1 MIGQLFT
8 QYFLTEGIQATD
20 AWQDCVRQ
28 PRSFTAFKQSL
39 SEILDKIASAH
50 EPNEAQTENEVV
62 RPLLELLGWDH
73 QMPQQGSDRQEDIP
87 DYLLFADEEA
97 KDRAAARKG
106 SENRYQDALV
116 IEESKRFGLPLD
128 NRDSGETSRRG
139 TPHGQILRYL
149 DTADS
154 VTDGR
159 IRWGILT
166 NGAVWRLYDFRA
178 RPRASGFYEADLKAL
193 LQQDDDHALHAIFLL
208 FRRESFIAQE
218 GAATTFL
225 EDAIAEGKRYEQRVA
240 ADLSEVVFS
249 RVFPG
254 LVEALADRYA
264 VAGDPSGDLTA
275 VRHAALIFLYR
286 LLFILYAEDRGL
298 LPVNDSRYDD
308 YGLRKRVR
316 DDVAMRMQS
325 GDTFSSAA
333 TNYYD
338 RLNTLFRLIDRG
350 DPSIGLP
357 PYNGGLFSRD
367 SAPLL
372 KSVCLPDSVIADIIY
387 DLSHTRSARKGDSVR
402 SFVNYRDMSVQ
413 QLGSIYERLLEQEP
427 VRGDDGKIGMRPN
440 PYARKDSGSFYTP
453 QELVDL
459 IVDKTLA
466 PLVEERLTAF
476 KIRAKELK
484 SDHRPKLERRK
495 ELEALDPAVA
505 ALDLKILDPAM
516 GSGHFLVTAVDYL
529 SDDIAHMVEKVPAMP
544 EWLDDGCGSAYVSP
558 LVERIAVIRE
568 EILQRACES
577 DWAID
582 ASLLTDQAIIRRMVL
597 KRCIYGVD
605 KNPLAVE
612 LAKVSLWL
620 HSFTVGAPLSF
631 LDHHLRCGDSLLGL
645 RVTEAVDELIRVGGL
660 FLQSAVAGAETAAEG
675 MEHIELLSDAD
686 VAEVRESATLFRE
699 VESTTADLRS
709 VLDVLCGLRWLT
721 AGMKKKE
728 RTLFEAPLFETLGR
742 QPNDAFKL
750 LAHGPD
756 VLDSHQADAIRHSGE
771 SRNPGTQSGASDI
784 NRPSRAGEPIRPSR
798 ESDDIRHARAEGDRH
813 SGAHGDRH
821 SGECRNP
828 SSPRPLDSGFHR
840 SDEPDDLPDR
850 HSRESDVVRHS
861 GESRNPSSPHP
872 LDSGFHRSDDTLASN
887 LRHSGE
893 SRNPSSPAASPPGS
907 AGLQPASGSAGPQP
921 ASGSAGLQPA
931 SGSAGL
937 QPASGSADLQPA
949 SGSVGLQPASG
960 QGDNPPT
967 PDNALSGAT
976 EFATLWHNART
987 IADRE
992 TFLHWEAAFPGVWKQ
1007 WQDSHPRGGFDA
1019 VIGNPPWD
1027 RIKLQ
1032 EVEWFATRAPELARA
1047 PTAAARRA
1055 AIQELRAQ
1063 GDPLAADFDDAKG
1076 RADSLGRLVR
1086 ASGHYPLLGGGD
1098 INLYSLFVERAMRLV
1113 KADGLVGLLT
1123 PSGIYAD
1130 LTAAKFFKSVSTR
1143 GRVAGL
1149 YDFEN
1154 RRLGTDLPPFFPDV
1168 DSRFKFCALIFGG
1181 AQRQFDATACAFFL
1195 HDTKAITDEDRC
1207 FPLAPDDFARV
1218 NPNTGTAPVFR
1229 TRRDADITRDIYARH
1244 PVLVDRS
1251 DGTEHKTWPVKY
1263 HTMFHMTND
1272 SHLFRTA
1279 AQLDAEGFYPVKGNR
1294 WQRGKELY
1302 LPLYQGRMIWHFDHR
1317 ANSVQVNPNSTH
1329 NPYLS
1334 KEVVEEQHANP
1345 EFLPQSQYWVPSR
1358 DVDDAL
1364 PKGLVY
1370 ALGFRD
1376 ITNPTNERTMVA
1388 SLVPRVG
1395 FGNTLPILF
1404 LNEAKHSLGNRSGD
1418 DGSSFGTLDLACLT
1432 ANLDSL
1438 CLDFIAR
1445 QKAQGTHMNWYIVEQ
1460 LPVIA
1465 PEDYDRQFGEKTA
1478 RDLVRDHVLRLTYTA
1493 HDMAPFARDLGYV
1506 GPPFIWD
1513 EEERRHLRAR
1523 LDALYFHLYGV
1534 TRADADYIL
1543 STFPIVRRQ
1552 DEAAFNRYRTRDL
1565 IRAYMSALQAG
1576 DTETVVE
1583 LL

>member
-73 QMPQQGSDRQEDIP
+73 HMPQQGSDRQEDIP
-87 DYLLFADEEA
+87 DYLLFADGES

-128 NRDSGETSRRG
+128 NRDSGETTRRG

-149 DTADS
+149 DTADK

-178 RPRASGFYEADLKAL
+178 RPRASGFYEADLKAI
-193 LQQDDDHALHAIFLL
+193 LQQDDDHALRAIFLL

-240 ADLSEVVFS
+240 ADLSEVVFA

-298 LPVNDSRYDD
+298 LPVNDRRYDD

-316 DDVAMRMQS
+316 DDVATRMQI

-338 RLNTLFRLIDRG
+338 RLNTLFKLIDLG

-372 KSVCLPDSVIADIIY
+372 ESVRLPDSVIADIIY

-459 IVDKTLA
+459 IVEKTLE
-466 PLVEERLTAF
+466 PLVEERLAAF
-476 KIRAKELK
+476 ETRAKELR
-484 SDHRPKLERRK
+484 SDRRPKLERRK
-495 ELEALDPAVA
+495 ELESLDPAVA

-529 SDDIAHMVEKVPAMP
+529 SDEIAHMVEYVPAVP
-544 EWLDDGCGSAYVSP
+544 EWLDDGCGSSYVSP

-568 EILQRACES
+568 EILQRARES

-582 ASLLTDQAIIRRMVL
+582 ESQLTDQAIIRRMVL

-660 FLQSAVAGAETAAEG
+660 FVQSAVAGAETAAEG

-686 VAEVRESATLFRE
+686 VAEVRESANLFRE
-699 VESTTADLRS
+699 VENTTADLRS
-709 VLDVLCGLRWLT
+709 VLDVLCGMRWLT

-798 ESDDIRHARAEGDRH
+798 ESDVARNSRAKGDRH
-813 SGAHGDRH
+813 SRESDVVRH
-821 SGECRNP
+821 SGESRNP

-850 HSRESDVVRHS
+850 HSRESDVIRHS
-861 GESRNPSSPHP
+861 RESGNPSSPNP
-872 LDSGFHRSDDTLASN
+872 LDPNSHGSDDTLASN

-893 SRNPSSPAASPPGS
+893 SRNPSSPAAAPP
-907 AGLQPASGSAGPQP
+907 
-921 ASGSAGLQPA
+921 GSAGLQPA

-937 QPASGSADLQPA
+937 QPASG
-949 SGSVGLQPASG
+949 
-960 QGDNPPT
+960 QGNEPST

-976 EFATLWHNART
+976 EFATLWHNARA

-1027 RIKLQ
+1027 RIEQL
-1032 EVEWFATRAPELARA
+1032 EVEWFAIRDRDIAQATTGAQRKALIESKKKAGDSFAMEYEAVRARA
-1047 PTAAARRA
+1047 AS
-1055 AIQELRAQ
+1055 LRE
-1063 GDPLAADFDDAKG
+1063 F
-1076 RADSLGRLVR
+1076 VR
-1086 ASGHYPLLGGGD
+1086 SSDNYPLLSGGR

-1113 KADGLVGLLT
+1113 KADGLIGLLT

-1195 HDTKAITDEDRC
+1195 HGTDTIDDPDRC

-1218 NPNTGTAPVFR
+1218 NPNTGTSPVFR
-1229 TRRDADITRDIYARH
+1229 TRRDADITRAIYARH
-1244 PVLVDRS
+1244 PVFVDRS
-1251 DGTEHKTWPVKY
+1251 QGDERRVWPVRY
-1263 HTMFHMTND
+1263 MQGLFNMTSD

-1302 LPLYQGRMIWHFDHR
+1302 LPLYEGKMVQAFDHR
-1317 ANSVQVNPNSTH
+1317 AASVVVNPENLNRPAQPREAT
-1329 NPYLS
+1329 LQ
-1334 KEVVEEQHANP
+1334 EHADPNW
-1345 EFLPQSQYWVPSR
+1345 LPDPQFWVPSFECAW
-1358 DVDDAL
+1358 DTGSNWV
-1364 PKGLVY
+1364 
-1370 ALGFRD
+1370 LGFKE
-1376 ITNPTNERTMVA
+1376 ITAPTNARTFIA
-1388 SLVPRVG
+1388 TLLPAVG
-1395 FGNTLPILF
+1395 FGNKVPILKR
-1404 LNEAKHSLGNRSGD
+1404 ETENRD
-1418 DGSSFGTLDLACLT
+1418 EWLLA
-1432 ANLDSL
+1432 ANLNAMAFDSVT
-1438 CLDFIAR
+1438 R
-1445 QKAQGTHMNWYIVEQ
+1445 QKIQGQTLNLFIVEQ

-1493 HDMAPFARDLGYV
+1493 HDMAPFARDLGYG
-1506 GPPFIWD
+1506 GPPFIWN

-1523 LDALYFHLYGV
+1523 LDALYFHLYGIS
-1534 TRADADYIL
+1534 REDADYIL

-1552 DEAAFNRYRTRDL
+1552 DEASFNRYRTRDL

-1576 DTETVVE
+1576 DTETVID
-1583 LL
+1583 L

>member
-8 QYFLTEGIQATD
+8 QYFLTEGITVTAEWEESCVEKQAFGTFN
-20 AWQDCVRQ
+20 R
-28 PRSFTAFKQSL
+28 SL
-39 SEILDKIASAH
+39 SDILSTIITRSS
-50 EPNEAQTENEVV
+50 PNESVTEQEVV
-62 RPLLELLGWDH
+62 RPILELLGWREYL
-73 QMPQQGSDRQEDIP
+73 PQQGADSNQIIP
-87 DYLLFADEEA
+87 DHLLFADGEA
-97 KDRAAARKG
+97 KSRAMARAN
-106 SENRYQDALV
+106 STDAFRDALA

-128 NRDSGETSRRG
+128 NRDQSESRQIG

-149 DTADS
+149 SEAEPIS
-154 VTDGR
+154 DGR
-159 IRWGILT
+159 LRWGILT
-166 NGAVWRLYDFRA
+166 NGAVWRLYDYRS
-178 RPRASGFYEADLKAL
+178 RPRATGFYEADLQAIL
-193 LQQDDDHALHAIFLL
+193 SSDDDHALRAFFLL
-208 FRRESFIAQE
+208 FRRDSFVPQE
-218 GAATTFL
+218 GTATTFL
-225 EDAIAEGKRYEQRVA
+225 ENAIAEGKRYEQQVA
-240 ADLSEVVFS
+240 ADLSEVVFE
-249 RVFPG
+249 RVFPT
-254 LVEALADRYA
+254 LVSAL
-264 VAGDPSGDLTA
+264 SGSAYPDSDLSDDLTA
-275 VRHAALIFLYR
+275 PRTAALIFLYR

-316 DDVAMRMQS
+316 DDVANRMQI

-338 RLNTLFRLIDRG
+338 RLNTLFKLIDLG

-372 KSVCLPDSVIADIIY
+372 ESVRLPDSVIADIIY
-387 DLSHTRSARKGDSVR
+387 DLSHTRSARKGDGVR

-427 VRGDDGKIGMRPN
+427 VRGDDGNIGMRPN

-459 IVDKTLA
+459 IVEKTLE

-476 KIRAKELK
+476 ETRAEELR
-484 SDHRPKLERRK
+484 SDHRPKPERRK

-516 GSGHFLVTAVDYL
+516 GSGHFLVTAVDFL
-529 SDDIAHMVEKVPAMP
+529 SDYIAHMVEYVPAVP

-558 LVERIAVIRE
+558 LVERIAAIRE
-568 EILQRACES
+568 EILQRARES

-582 ASLLTDQAIIRRMVL
+582 KLQLTDQAIIRRMVL

-645 RVTEAVDELIRVGGL
+645 RVEEAVDELNRMGGL
-660 FLQSAVAGAETAAEG
+660 FVQSAVSSAEAAAEG
-675 MEHIELLSDAD
+675 MEHIEMLSDAD
-686 VAEVRESATLFRE
+686 VAEVRESASLFRS
-699 VESTTADLRS
+699 VEETTADLRS
-709 VLDVLCGLRWLT
+709 LLDVLCGLRWLT

-742 QPNDAFKL
+742 HPNDAFKL

-756 VLDSHQADAIRHSGE
+756 VLGSRQADAICHSGA
-771 SRNPGTQSGASDI
+771 SRNP
-784 NRPSRAGEPIRPSR
+784 
-798 ESDDIRHARAEGDRH
+798 
-813 SGAHGDRH
+813 
-821 SGECRNP
+821 
-828 SSPRPLDSGFHR
+828 
-840 SDEPDDLPDR
+840 
-850 HSRESDVVRHS
+850 VRHS
-861 GESRNPSSPHP
+861 GEGESLVRHSGASRNPSS
-872 LDSGFHRSDDTLASN
+872 T
-887 LRHSGE
+887 
-893 SRNPSSPAASPPGS
+893 AA
-907 AGLQPASGSAGPQP
+907 ATSGSV
-921 ASGSAGLQPA
+921 GLQPA

-937 QPASGSADLQPA
+937 QPASC
-949 SGSVGLQPASG
+949 
-960 QGDNPPT
+960 QGNEPPT
-967 PDNALSGAT
+967 PDNVQSGAT
-976 EFATLWHNART
+976 EFAALWHNART

-1007 WQDSHPRGGFDA
+1007 WQDAHPRGGFDA

-1055 AIQELRAQ
+1055 AIGELRTQ
-1063 GDPLAADFDDAKG
+1063 SDPLAADFDDAKA

-1113 KADGLVGLLT
+1113 KAEGLVGLLT

-1168 DSRFKFCALIFGG
+1168 DSRFKFCALIVGG
-1181 AQRQFDATACAFFL
+1181 KARRFDETACAFFL
-1195 HDTKAITDEDRC
+1195 HTTKALADDDRC
-1207 FPLAPDDFARV
+1207 FPLTPEDFARV

-1229 TRRDADITRDIYARH
+1229 TRRDADITRAIYAHH
-1244 PVLVDRS
+1244 PVLVNRS
-1251 DGTEHKTWPVKY
+1251 GGDEIMTWPVKY
-1263 HTMFHMTND
+1263 HTMFHMAND

-1279 AQLDAEGFYPVKGNR
+1279 AQLDEAGFYPVRGNR
-1294 WQRGKELY
+1294 WKMGEEMY
-1302 LPLYQGRMIWHFDHR
+1302 LPLYEGKMVQAFDHR
-1317 ANSVQVNPNSTH
+1317 AADTIENRANLFRPGQQETISESEKRSVDRLPLPRYFVQVDKNRWTS
-1329 NPYLS
+1329 S
-1334 KEVVEEQHANP
+1334 KDWIIAFKNVT
-1345 EFLPQSQYWVPSR
+1345 S
-1358 DVDDAL
+1358 
-1364 PKGLVY
+1364 
-1370 ALGFRD
+1370 
-1376 ITNPTNERTMVA
+1376 ITNMRTMIATVIPKVGA
-1388 SLVPRVG
+1388 GHSL
-1395 FGNTLPILF
+1395 NLLPIT
-1404 LNEAKHSLGNRSGD
+1404 ND
-1418 DGSSFGTLDLACLT
+1418 DDNSPELCCLIV
-1432 ANLDSL
+1432 ANLNAL
-1438 CLDFIAR
+1438 AFDFVSR
-1445 QKAQGTHMNWYIVEQ
+1445 QKVPGNNFTLYLLEQ

-1465 PEDYDRQFGEKTA
+1465 PEDYDRKFGEKTA

-1493 HDMAPFARDLGYV
+1493 HDLAPFARDLGYG
-1506 GPPFIWD
+1506 GPPFIWN

-1523 LDALYFHLYGV
+1523 LDALYFHLYGIS
-1534 TRADADYIL
+1534 REDADYIL

-1552 DEAAFNRYRTRDL
+1552 DEAAFGAYRTRDL
-1565 IRAYMSALQAG
+1565 ILAYMNALTAG
-1576 DTETVVE
+1576 DTEVVVTV
-1583 LL
+1583 